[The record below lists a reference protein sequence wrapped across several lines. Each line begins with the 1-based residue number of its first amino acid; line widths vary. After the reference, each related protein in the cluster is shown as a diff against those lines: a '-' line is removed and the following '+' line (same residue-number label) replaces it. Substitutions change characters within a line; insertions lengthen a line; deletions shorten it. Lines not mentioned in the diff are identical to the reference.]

1 MAVLPNP
8 FDSAPP
14 QAAETAVASPVITS
28 GPVDAAAEPFDG
40 AEIPLTVLM
49 SRGFD
54 VETFLADIEPLPLF
68 LQAPVDVL
76 NVLAG
81 YV

>member
-1 MAVLPNP
+1 MTTMPNP
-8 FDSAPP
+8 FEFTVP
-14 QAAETAVASPVITS
+14 QAVESAVASPVHTP
-28 GPVDAAAEPFDG
+28 GTVDAAAGPFDG
-40 AEIPLTVLM
+40 PDIPMTVLM

-76 NVLAG
+76 NILAG
-81 YV
+81 Y